1 MAIRKI
7 TPRSILSGALTEN
20 LNIDSGTLY
29 VDTSANRVGIVTTS
43 PTTALSV
50 VGSANITSTSSNSFK
65 VRNTVAGT
73 SALSQISIG
82 NDTDVDLL
90 YMQAFSTTYTTAGV
104 AIQNGAVINGEGV
117 GGLNLA
123 ATQAP
128 IRFFSGGDTERMRLD
143 SNGHLGLGVTPS
155 ATWSLG
161 GGKALQLP
169 SGSLLSY
176 STTDL
181 HIAQNSFY
189 NGSNWVYTN
198 TGTATLNSQ
207 LSGEFRWSSVDSGSA
222 GSTASFTRRMTLSAA
237 GKLGLGNSN
246 PSQLLHLEV
255 SSGDIYQQI
264 QSGANLVYVGY
275 EASRDVGVIQSNNA
289 LTFDMGNSYVERMRL
304 DTSGN
309 LGLGV
314 TPSTWSLFK
323 AIEIGAVGNSIVGR
337 SGSSTLAMGANWTY
351 NSGFKY
357 ANTGASAQYEI
368 TGAAHYWYNAPSGTA
383 TNPITFTQAMTLTAS
398 GNLGVGTTSPA
409 AFTGFT
415 TNRTVVQIANN
426 ASDSGQII
434 LGGATNAL
442 LLDYNNS
449 LGDVTIRN
457 TYGASAAGALIN
469 IDSGTLAFRTGTSYT
484 ERMRIDSSGN
494 VGIGVTPSAW
504 RTTDRA
510 LEIGSVGKGLSA
522 PTSSN
527 SVFLA
532 TNWYV
537 STAPA
542 NVYAA
547 NGYASRYAQSDG
559 THIWST
565 APSNSSGAGAS
576 LTFAEGMRLD
586 ASGNFLVG
594 ATNSNAKFNVK
605 GGNTN
610 TGINSYFV
618 NPVSGGNVKLQFT
631 DEATYNWTCGTT
643 GDAFTISTGEYTTVV
658 GTERMRIDSSGNLL
672 VGKTSASVGAN
683 GLQVGTDGQVSST
696 LTASTNPDTTY
707 NAYSSGA
714 GAYRFYVGMGGT
726 IFATSIV
733 ITAISDQRLKEN
745 VRDIDTGLDAIMALK
760 PRRFDWKE
768 GKGQDKK
775 DVAGFIAQEFEDVF
789 PECVST
795 SKAGADGIEYK
806 NINHETLIPT
816 LVKAIQEQQA
826 LIESLTTRLTALEN

>member
-73 SALSQISIG
+73 SAYSQISIG
-82 NDTDVDLL
+82 NDTDADLL

-207 LSGEFRWSSVDSGSA
+207 LSGEFQWSSVASGSA

-309 LGLGV
+309 LGLAV
-314 TPSTWSLFK
+314 TPSAWQTT
-323 AIEIGAVGNSIVGR
+323 
-337 SGSSTLAMGANWTY
+337 SGSRAIQFTGSAVYGYRDTNLVLTQNAYFDGAWKYYASSIATAY
-351 NSGFKY
+351 YSIGSGVHSWF
-357 ANTGASAQYEI
+357 
-368 TGAAHYWYNAPSGTA
+368 NAPSGTA
-383 TNPITFTQAMTLTAS
+383 TNPITFTQAMTLNADGTLGIGSTGAGNKLTVSNAGANGFEVDPLSAS
-398 GNLGVGTTSPA
+398 GTKTKLLSINRSGSAYTPFQYDASLHEFQTSGGEKMRITAAGNVGIGTTSPA
-409 AFTGFT
+409 ALLEVYGGDIRLRSTSNGANGFLT
-415 TNRTVVQIANN
+415 FVNTSNVV
-426 ASDSGQII
+426 ASSIYNYNGLLSLNEQLII
-434 LGGATNAL
+434 
-442 LLDYNNS
+442 NNS
-449 LGDVTIRN
+449 T
-457 TYGASAAGALIN
+457 
-469 IDSGTLAFRTGTSYT
+469 
-484 ERMRIDSSGN
+484 GN
-494 VGIGVTPSAW
+494 VGIGTTTPAFKTEIVGGATTVETTLFQIRSDAGGIGTGSTIAFANSTTASAGSGRVELAAI
-504 RTTDRA
+504 RTT
-510 LEIGSVGKGLSA
+510 
-522 PTSSN
+522 
-527 SVFLA
+527 
-532 TNWYV
+532 
-537 STAPA
+537 
-542 NVYAA
+542 
-547 NGYASRYAQSDG
+547 
-559 THIWST
+559 
-565 APSNSSGAGAS
+565 SSGGS
-576 LTFAEGMRLD
+576 LVIR
-586 ASGNFLVG
+586 
-594 ATNSNAKFNVK
+594 
-605 GGNTN
+605 
-610 TGINSYFV
+610 
-618 NPVSGGNVKLQFT
+618 
-631 DEATYNWTCGTT
+631 T
-643 GDAFTISTGEYTTVV
+643 GDDSGTIQ
-658 GTERMRIDSSGNLL
+658 ERMRINSTGNILIGTTSSIGNGGVLQAKGPAAVFYLETNSSSGSQNVIDITNASNTAYKPMRFWVNGYPATE
-672 VGKTSASVGAN
+672 VGSITCTTSVTSYN
-683 GLQVGTDGQVSST
+683 TSS
-696 LTASTNPDTTY
+696 DY
-707 NAYSSGA
+707 
-714 GAYRFYVGMGGT
+714 
-726 IFATSIV
+726 
-733 ITAISDQRLKEN
+733 RLKEN
-745 VRDIDTGLDAIMALK
+745 IAPMTGALAK
-760 PRRFDWKE
+760 VAQLNPVTYRWKTD
-768 GKGQDKK
+768 GSDGQ
-775 DVAGFIAQEFEDVF
+775 GFIAHELQAVVPD
-789 PECVST
+789 CVTGEKDAIDENGKPQYQAMDT
-795 SKAGADGIEYK
+795 SHLVA
-806 NINHETLIPT
+806 TLT
-816 LVKAIQEQQA
+816 KAIQEQQA
-826 LIESLTTRLTALEN
+826 LIESLTARLTAVENK

>member
-586 ASGNFLVG
+586 ASGNLLVG
-594 ATNSNAKFNVK
+594 TTTTVSKTTIFGTGNQFVSVISNTGGATQVGINLNPSMTAAEAATNPAQAAIYAVDSSYSANIIFANKAT
-605 GGNTN
+605 GAIGN
-610 TGINSYFV
+610 S
-618 NPVSGGNVKLQFT
+618 L
-631 DEATYNWTCGTT
+631 
-643 GDAFTISTGEYTTVV
+643 
-658 GTERMRIDSSGNLL
+658 TERMRIDSSGNLL
-672 VGKTSASVGAN
+672 VGTTSNAAN
-683 GLQVGTDGQVSST
+683 SRMAVSSSGITIYDTGYRQIYMNGNVLSFFNGSNEAT
-696 LTASTNPDTTY
+696 LTNAGVWTNASD
-707 NAYSSGA
+707 S
-714 GAYRFYVGMGGT
+714 
-726 IFATSIV
+726 
-733 ITAISDQRLKEN
+733 RLKKN
-745 VRDIDTGLDAIMALK
+745 ITNIKYGLNTVLITQ
-760 PRRFDWKE
+760 PRSFERNDVE
-768 GKGQDKK
+768 GNYI
-775 DVAGFIAQEFEDVF
+775 GFIAQELKEHI
-789 PECVST
+789 PEVVYGEKQLSVDYG
-795 SKAGADGIEYK
+795 S
-806 NINHETLIPT
+806 
-816 LVKAIQEQQA
+816 LVAVAFKAIQEQQA
-826 LIESLTTRLTALEN
+826 LIESLTTRLTALENK